1 MPQHNLQEYWQRQAA
16 RDLTERERRVLLLIR
31 DSLPASR
38 IANATGFPR
47 SSVAAIITRLEEKGL
62 ISKKKGLKYNILY
75 DLSEEAEKQLSDE
88 NAPKLS
94 PFRVHRIGMV
104 FKILQRSGEYSRDPR
119 ISSLQGSYKPRGGL
133 RLTYTFFG
141 KNGDPDFTVTVWGK
155 TLMIQMDKLNKIQR
169 VGGFTVDDAIFR
181 AYQYCIAVKDRFVEV
196 QGRFGCRIR
205 LESAGRTILK
215 EHASIFANVGG
226 KAAEGGVTVP
236 GWIIDNSGKKVRPD
250 LVEVENVQGYMNSI
264 ETIRPIDDLLRNANR
279 MPEIIREALDPLQA
293 NIQKVEAMVN
303 GGTTAQ
309 QTVVKLMGLIGQML
323 TTMNEQKREIG
334 ELRDIL
340 TKEGKPREKYFRSIK
355 RE

>member
-38 IANATGFPR
+38 ITNATGFPR

-75 DLSEEAEKQLSDE
+75 DLSEEAEKQLSQE

-169 VGGFTVDDAIFR
+169 VGGFTVDDAMFR

-205 LESAGRTILK
+205 LELTGRPIYK
-215 EHASIFANVGG
+215 EHISFFVQ
-226 KAAEGGVTVP
+226 AEGEAAKKGVTAE
-236 GWIIDNSGKKVRPD
+236 GWSIDKSGEKVRPD
-250 LVEVENVQGYMNSI
+250 LAEVENTRGAMNSI
-264 ETIRPIDDLLRNANR
+264 ESIRPLDSFVEVADR
-279 MPEIIREALDPLQA
+279 MPAIIREALDPLQA

-309 QTVVKLMGLIGQML
+309 QTVVKLMGLIGEML
-323 TTMNEQKREIG
+323 TTMNEQKKEIG
-334 ELRDIL
+334 ELREIL
-340 TKEGKPREKYFRSIK
+340 TKEKRPREKFFHSIK
-355 RE
+355 RG

>member
-1 MPQHNLQEYWQRQAA
+1 
-16 RDLTERERRVLLLIR
+16 
-31 DSLPASR
+31 
-38 IANATGFPR
+38 
-47 SSVAAIITRLEEKGL
+47 
-62 ISKKKGLKYNILY
+62 
-75 DLSEEAEKQLSDE
+75 
-88 NAPKLS
+88 
-94 PFRVHRIGMV
+94 MV

-196 QGRFGCRIR
+196 QGRFGCRLQ
-205 LESAGRTILK
+205 LETTGRPILK
-215 EHASIFANVGG
+215 EHASIFAKAGG
-226 KAAEGGVTVP
+226 EAAEGGVTVP

-250 LVEVENVQGYMNSI
+250 LVEVENIQGYMNSI

-279 MPEIIREALDPLQA
+279 MPEIIREALDPLNA

-309 QTVVKLMGLIGQML
+309 QTVVKLMGLIGEML
-323 TTMNEQKREIG
+323 ETQNKLMAKIEALEKRG
-334 ELRDIL
+334 Q
-340 TKEGKPREKYFRSIK
+340 
-355 RE
+355 

>member
-38 IANATGFPR
+38 ITNATGFPR

-75 DLSEEAEKQLSDE
+75 DLSEEAEKQLSGE

-141 KNGDPDFTVTVWGK
+141 KNGDPDFMVTAWGK
-155 TLMIQMDKLNKIQR
+155 TLMIQMDKLNKLQR
-169 VGGFTVDDAIFR
+169 IGGYTAEDAVLR
-181 AYQYCIAVKDRFVEV
+181 AYQYCVAVKNQFIEV
-196 QGRFGCRIR
+196 QGRFGCR
-205 LESAGRTILK
+205 LKVETAGRPSLK
-215 EHASIFANVGG
+215 EHLGLFANAFGE
-226 KAAEGGVTVP
+226 AAEKGVTVP
-236 GWIIDNSGKKVRPD
+236 GWSIDKSGKRVRPD
-250 LVEVENVQGYMNSI
+250 LVEVENTQGYMNSI

-279 MPEIIREALDPLQA
+279 IPEIVREALDPLNA

-309 QTVVKLMGLIGQML
+309 QTVVKLMGLIGEML
-323 TTMNEQKREIG
+323 TTMNEQKKEIG
-334 ELRDIL
+334 ELREIL
-340 TKEGKPREKYFRSIK
+340 TKEKGI
-355 RE
+355 